1 MPTKYDLAIIGS
13 GGGAF
18 AAAIRAS
25 TLGKSVVMIERGT
38 LGGTCVNTGC
48 VPSKALIAA
57 AGARHVAVDAAT
69 RFPGIA
75 TTADPV
81 DMPALIAGKQA
92 LVESLR
98 GEKYADVAD
107 SYGWQVLRGDAS
119 FVGTPDAPVLDVAG
133 ADGSV
138 ETIEA
143 AHFLVATGSRP
154 WAPPIDGLKE
164 TGYLTSTTA
173 MELTEVPESLLVLGG
188 GYVALEQAQLF
199 ARLGSQVTLLVRSR
213 LASKEEPEVSK
224 ALQEVFADGGIRV
237 VSRAVPTRVSR
248 GTGGEAVVTA
258 ALSGGSQEF
267 RADQVLVPRTPS
279 RHRWP
284 EPRCGRGEYRRL
296 RRGGRLRPAA
306 VLEPAGLGRG
316 RRDRAPRVRLRR
328 RPPRH
333 PRRRERVR
341 RRRPV
346 RRLRPPAAGDV
357 HRARD
362 RRGRDDREGRP
373 RRGDPLRLPRPAP
386 APRAPRLG
394 QPRHP
399 RVHQDRRER
408 RDERDPRPDRRRQGR
423 RGARRRRRP
432 RARQDRRRGRQ
443 RLGPLPDHGR
453 GHPDRREGLHHRPVA
468 AVVLR
473 MNGNAGNRGDLIL
486 KQTMSADQDRDEW
499 RAGPVVAAVT
509 GLLLLACCALPSLL
523 CCGLPFI
530 AAGGALAGVGG
541 LLGNPWIIG
550 AGTAVVMA
558 VMAGMLVRLR
568 RRHRRRR
575 SGCCEN
581 PSTADRNR

>member
-1 MPTKYDLAIIGS
+1 MLTKYDLAIIGS

-75 TTADPV
+75 STADPVDAATRFPGIASTADPV

-133 ADGSV
+133 ADRSV

-143 AHFLVATGSRP
+143 HHYLVATGSRP
-154 WAPPIDGLKE
+154 WVPPIDGLEE

-173 MELTEVPESLLVLGG
+173 TELTEVPESLLVLGG

-224 ALQEVFADGGIRV
+224 ALQEVFADEGIRV

-258 ALSGGSQEF
+258 TVSGGSQEF
-267 RADQVLVPRTPS
+267 RADQVLV
-279 RHRWP
+279 
-284 EPRCGRGEYRRL
+284 
-296 RRGGRLRPAA
+296 A
-306 VLEPAGLGRG
+306 LG
-316 RRDRAPRVRLRR
+316 
-328 RPPRH
+328 
-333 PRRRERVR
+333 
-341 RRRPV
+341 RRPV
-346 RRLRPPAAGDV
+346 TDGLNLDAVGVKTGDSGEVVVSDRLQSSNPRIWAAGDV
-357 HRARD
+357 TGHPEFVYVAAHHGTLVAENAFADAD
-362 RRGRDDREGRP
+362 RSVDYA
-373 RRGDPLRLPRPAP
+373 RLPRVTFTGPAIGAVGMTEKDVLAAGIRCDCRVLP
-386 APRAPRLG
+386 LHHVPRALVNRDTRGFIKIVVNAETNEILG
-394 QPRHP
+394 LTAVAKDAGELAAAG
-399 RVHQDRRER
+399 VHVL
-408 RDERDPRPDRRRQGR
+408 GR
-423 RGARRRRRP
+423 TVAEVADAWAP
-432 RARQDRRRGRQ
+432 YLTMA
-443 RLGPLPDHGR
+443 
-453 GHPDRREGLHHRPVA
+453 EGIRIA
-468 AVVLR
+468 AK
-473 MNGNAGNRGDLIL
+473 AFTTD
-486 KQTMSADQDRDEW
+486 
-499 RAGPVVAAVT
+499 
-509 GLLLLACCALPSLL
+509 PSLL
-523 CCGLPFI
+523 SCC
-530 AAGGALAGVGG
+530 A
-541 LLGNPWIIG
+541 
-550 AGTAVVMA
+550 
-558 VMAGMLVRLR
+558 
-568 RRHRRRR
+568 
-575 SGCCEN
+575 
-581 PSTADRNR
+581 

>member
-133 ADGSV
+133 SDGSV

-143 AHFLVATGSRP
+143 HHYLVATGSRP
-154 WAPPIDGLKE
+154 WAPPI
-164 TGYLTSTTA
+164 
-173 MELTEVPESLLVLGG
+173 
-188 GYVALEQAQLF
+188 VALEQAQLF

-213 LASKEEPEVSK
+213 LASKDEPEVSK
-224 ALQEVFADGGIRV
+224 ALQEVFADEGIRV

-267 RADQVLVPRTPS
+267 RADQVLV
-279 RHRWP
+279 
-284 EPRCGRGEYRRL
+284 
-296 RRGGRLRPAA
+296 A
-306 VLEPAGLGRG
+306 LG
-316 RRDRAPRVRLRR
+316 
-328 RPPRH
+328 
-333 PRRRERVR
+333 
-341 RRRPV
+341 RRPV
-346 RRLRPPAAGDV
+346 TDGLNLDAVGVNTGDSGEVVVSDRLQSSNPRVWAAGDV
-357 HRARD
+357 TGHPEFVYVAAHHGTLVAENAFADAD
-362 RRGRDDREGRP
+362 RSVDYA
-373 RRGDPLRLPRPAP
+373 RLPRVTFTGPAIGAVGMTEKDVLAAGIRCDCRVLP
-386 APRAPRLG
+386 LHHVPRALVNRDTRGFIKIVVNAETKEILG
-394 QPRHP
+394 LTAVAKDAGELAAAG
-399 RVHQDRRER
+399 VHVL
-408 RDERDPRPDRRRQGR
+408 GR
-423 RGARRRRRP
+423 TVAEVANAWAP
-432 RARQDRRRGRQ
+432 YLTMA
-443 RLGPLPDHGR
+443 
-453 GHPDRREGLHHRPVA
+453 EGIRIA
-468 AVVLR
+468 AK
-473 MNGNAGNRGDLIL
+473 AFTTD
-486 KQTMSADQDRDEW
+486 
-499 RAGPVVAAVT
+499 
-509 GLLLLACCALPSLL
+509 PSLL
-523 CCGLPFI
+523 SCC
-530 AAGGALAGVGG
+530 A
-541 LLGNPWIIG
+541 
-550 AGTAVVMA
+550 
-558 VMAGMLVRLR
+558 
-568 RRHRRRR
+568 
-575 SGCCEN
+575 
-581 PSTADRNR
+581 